1 MLKKF
6 ASLMILRV
14 WLRWQA
20 NRRQPLRKTEFFMQ
34 LRADLDEPQN
44 LGETPLG
51 GRRIFY
57 VKSGSFA
64 GPRLRREVL
73 LGGGD

>member
-1 MLKKF
+1 M
-6 ASLMILRV
+6 AG
-14 WLRWQA
+14 QQTPA
-20 NRRQPLRKTEFFMQ
+20 PPKTEFFMQ

-64 GPRLRREVL
+64 GPRLRGEVL